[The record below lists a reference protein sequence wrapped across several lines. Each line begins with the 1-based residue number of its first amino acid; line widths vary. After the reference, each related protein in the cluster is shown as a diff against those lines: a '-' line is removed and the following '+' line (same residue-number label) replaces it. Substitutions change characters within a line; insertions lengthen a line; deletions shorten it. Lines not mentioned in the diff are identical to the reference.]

1 MSGEDASG
9 PPLST
14 VLATTPLK
22 ERKKLE
28 KGIPN
33 GTPNFWS
40 VSKAAPRGA
49 RSKWSTTSAERDL
62 NAAGPSSPEASL
74 SCS

>member
-1 MSGEDASG
+1 MSGEGAGG

-14 VLATTPLK
+14 ALANISLK

-28 KGIPN
+28 KGIPK

-49 RSKWSTTSAERDL
+49 RSKWSTTDVRQ
-62 NAAGPSSPEASL
+62 
-74 SCS
+74 